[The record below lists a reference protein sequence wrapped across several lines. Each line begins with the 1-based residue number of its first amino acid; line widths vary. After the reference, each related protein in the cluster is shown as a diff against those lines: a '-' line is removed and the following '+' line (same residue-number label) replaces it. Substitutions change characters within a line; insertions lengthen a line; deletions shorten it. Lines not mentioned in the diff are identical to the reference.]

1 MSAYSDLRDRLQI
14 TEEEVALFQDDNV
27 GLCGVDCSRLSP
39 LLLAQL
45 ASVRKH
51 RSFNYFSVTDVIQ
64 NLEGLGREGSC
75 VRGEEPFKHQ
85 PLKGFWKAHFFDA
98 RFLMRNL
105 FNHWGLAYESSP
117 KFGEL
122 YSRVAEEEEKDPTVH
137 GWQGR
142 LAHEF
147 TMGGYEQR
155 VKQKNLTG
163 EWLIFAKY
171 ENLNY
176 YLCFTQHSSTKD
188 GDEAIF
194 AMIKEYCENQYPFLF
209 SIAV

>member
-1 MSAYSDLRDRLQI
+1 
-14 TEEEVALFQDDNV
+14 
-27 GLCGVDCSRLSP
+27 
-39 LLLAQL
+39 
-45 ASVRKH
+45 
-51 RSFNYFSVTDVIQ
+51 
-64 NLEGLGREGSC
+64 
-75 VRGEEPFKHQ
+75 
-85 PLKGFWKAHFFDA
+85 
-98 RFLMRNL
+98 
-105 FNHWGLAYESSP
+105 
-117 KFGEL
+117 
-122 YSRVAEEEEKDPTVH
+122 
-137 GWQGR
+137 
-142 LAHEF
+142 
-147 TMGGYEQR
+147 MGGYEQR